1 MSKIKEKW
9 SDLDLKTRIAY
20 VTAIAAFTLGWGLTT
35 AGFIIGAG
43 VVHDSVLWILGQALL
58 YAASVLGVGMYIT
71 GSVRGMKRSISQFMM
86 AEHKRLREAE
96 EEIELEE
103 EEDGRSEVDDTIH

>member
-1 MSKIKEKW
+1 MSRVKEKW

-20 VTAIAAFTLGWGLTT
+20 VTAIIAFALGWGLTT

-58 YAASVLGVGMYIT
+58 YAASVLGVGMYVT
-71 GSVRGMKRSISQFMM
+71 SSVRGMKRSIAEFMRS
-86 AEHKRLREAE
+86 EKKKEDE
-96 EEIELEE
+96 VVEE
-103 EEDGRSEVDDTIH
+103 EE

>member
-20 VTAIAAFTLGWGLTT
+20 VTAIVSFTLGWGLTT
-35 AGFIIGAG
+35 AGFVIGAG

-58 YAASVLGVGMYIT
+58 YAASVIGVGMYVT
-71 GSVRGMKRSISQFMM
+71 GSVRGMKRSIKQFMA
-86 AEHKRLREAE
+86 AEEKKLRKAE
-96 EEIELEE
+96 EEDLEEEVPEE
-103 EEDGRSEVDDTIH
+103 EEDE